1 MGSIPSK
8 ELLLRA
14 MLALNV
20 FNARLQ
26 RRTLVFQL
34 AGGQIKVLPLHK
46 DP

>member
-26 RRTLVFQL
+26 THTGFPTGRWTDQSI
-34 AGGQIKVLPLHK
+34 ATA
-46 DP
+46 